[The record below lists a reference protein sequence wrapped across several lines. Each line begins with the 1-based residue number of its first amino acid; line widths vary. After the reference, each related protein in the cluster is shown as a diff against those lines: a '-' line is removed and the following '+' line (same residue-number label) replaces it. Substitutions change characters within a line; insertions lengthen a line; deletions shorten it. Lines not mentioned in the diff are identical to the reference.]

1 MYGGGGG
8 GRKRFI
14 ERKEYIEIEEEEDK
28 EGEEDKQEAVWV
40 FTFCVFFCI
49 SFEVYLL
56 RIRSTPHR
64 SIIYYGR

>member
-40 FTFCVFFCI
+40 FTFVFFCI